1 MGAALEASD
10 LRSELERRISSERGG
25 DFVQEAVSSS
35 LLPGI
40 QTKASEGGRFRMQTL
55 AKGAITA
62 GKGFEWAGMEYGV
75 FWNEL
80 PGICNTFFLSSCISS
95 GGGWF
100 FVVVVVC
107 LIRFWFGFFWVVFF
121 VLVFLIAFCLQHSVY
136 PLNYLGSEKSSEQ
149 PVEHPTAL

>member
-40 QTKASEGGRFRMQTL
+40 QTKAWEGGRFRMQTL

-62 GKGFEWAGMEYGV
+62 GNGFEWAGMECGV

-80 PGICNTFFLSSCISS
+80 PGICNTFVHSSYLF
-95 GGGWF
+95 WRWLF
-100 FVVVVVC
+100 FVVAVVC
-107 LIRFWFGFFWVVFF
+107 LIGFGFVVGFFWVFF
-121 VLVFLIAFCLQHSVY
+121 CFCFWFGLVWGFFLIAFSLQHSV
-136 PLNYLGSEKSSEQ
+136 
-149 PVEHPTAL
+149 

>member
-1 MGAALEASD
+1 MKYSLGLFLQSTVWYAGCLSGMGAALEASD

-95 GGGWF
+95 GGGCFLLLLWFVWLGFGLGFFGWF
-100 FVVVVVC
+100 F
-107 LIRFWFGFFWVVFF
+107 LFWFFW
-121 VLVFLIAFCLQHSVY
+121 
-136 PLNYLGSEKSSEQ
+136 
-149 PVEHPTAL
+149 